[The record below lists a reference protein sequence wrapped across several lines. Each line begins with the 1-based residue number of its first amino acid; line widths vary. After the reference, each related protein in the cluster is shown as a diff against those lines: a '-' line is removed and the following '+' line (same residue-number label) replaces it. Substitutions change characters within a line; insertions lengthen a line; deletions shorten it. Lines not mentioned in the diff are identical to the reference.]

1 MKNSK
6 NILIISPFFYPE
18 PISTGKFN
26 TDFAVGLKDLG
37 HNVKILCYHPLY
49 PTWKINKTKAKI
61 NNIEIIRG
69 GKFLWFSK
77 KPFLRRFILELSYAF
92 FILRKIKTSQKNI
105 DIIIP
110 VFPPSLAFFS
120 IIPLLKKNI
129 QKVGMVHDLQEFYS
143 EEKKGLVFK
152 VLQAIIH
159 KTEKKCYNSCNKLI
173 FLSNEMRNE
182 SEKIYGLKNTKL
194 EVQYPFITIKNQFTN
209 DLEHIFDDAK
219 RHIVYSGALG
229 EKQNPEGLY
238 DFFDKATLSIDNSIF
253 HFFSEGE
260 EFNKLKQKNNNPKI
274 LFHNLV
280 KKENLEELYLKSDVQ
295 IIPQK
300 TGTSKGSLPSK
311 LPNLLASEC
320 KVFLITDSN
329 SELEKLFKEYSLSF
343 VSTNWENET
352 LIKNLKKLLNEKIDF
367 EHQNKVA
374 RNIFT
379 IDKMIEK
386 ILY

>member
-1 MKNSK
+1 MKSKK

-49 PTWKINKTKAKI
+49 PTWKIKKTTSKI

-77 KPFLRRFILELSYAF
+77 KPFLRRAILELTYAF
-92 FILRKIKTSQKNI
+92 FILRKIKSNQKNI

-120 IIPLLKKNI
+120 IIPILRKNI

-143 EEKKGLVFK
+143 EEKKGVIFK
-152 VLQAIIH
+152 ILQTIIH
-159 KTEKKCYNSCNKLI
+159 RTEKKCYNSCNKLI

-182 SEKIYGLKNTKL
+182 SENIYGLKNTKL
-194 EVQYPFITIKNQFTN
+194 EVQYPFITVKHHFTN
-209 DLEHIFDDAK
+209 DLEHIFDNTK

-229 EKQNPEGLY
+229 EKQNPEKLY
-238 DFFDKATLSIDNSIF
+238 DFFSKATLSIENSIF
-253 HFFSEGE
+253 HFFSKGE
-260 EFNKLKQKNNNPKI
+260 EFNKLKLKNNNPNI
-274 LFHNLV
+274 LFHDLV

-300 TGTSKGSLPSK
+300 EGTSKGSLPSK
-311 LPNLLASEC
+311 LPNLLASDC
-320 KVFLITDSN
+320 KVFLITDQN

-343 VSTNWENET
+343 VATTWSNET
-352 LIKNLKKLLNEKIDF
+352 LIKNLKNLLDKKVDF
-367 EHQNKVA
+367 EHQKQVA